1 MRKFKLMVGI
11 LLLSAL
17 VLAACGSGSAADN
30 IMTENAGDNMGGDA
44 MNADNDMAEN
54 DGEMM
59 EDEMSNDPHDA
70 ADNSMEED
78 DAMMED
84 EDDSMMEEETDAGPG
99 MMEEVMTPPWFDH
112 EFTDAVSGETFTV
125 NSFRGKVVLLE
136 TMAMWCSNCMR
147 QQQQVRELHNL
158 LGEREDFVGIGID
171 VDLNEEIGR
180 LATYTQ
186 DNNFHW
192 YYSVANQEVLT
203 GISETLGGQFLN
215 PPSTPIVIIDK
226 DGNMHPLP
234 FGIKSAESLLAEIEM
249 YLN

>member
-1 MRKFKLMVGI
+1 MRKFKLIVGVF
-11 LLLSAL
+11 
-17 VLAACGSGSAADN
+17 VLAAVVLAGCGSGSASDN
-30 IMTENAGDNMGGDA
+30 VMTGNTGSNMNSNGMANDENM
-44 MNADNDMAEN
+44 
-54 DGEMM
+54 
-59 EDEMSNDPHDA
+59 
-70 ADNSMEED
+70 ADNSSEMEDPHGAMNNSMND
-78 DAMMED
+78 DAMMND
-84 EDDSMMEEETDAGPG
+84 EGDPMMEEQSDTGPG
-99 MMEEVMTPPWFDH
+99 AMEVVMTPPWFDH
-112 EFTDAVSGETFTV
+112 EFTDAVSGETFTI
-125 NSFRGKVVLLE
+125 NSFEGKVVLLE

-180 LATYTQ
+180 LATYSQ

-192 YYSVANQEVLT
+192 YYSVANQEILS
-203 GISETLGGQFLN
+203 GISDTLGGQFLN

-234 FGIKSAESLLAEIEM
+234 FGIKSADELLTAVEM

>member
-1 MRKFKLMVGI
+1 MRKFKLMVGV

-30 IMTENAGDNMGGDA
+30 LMTENAGNN
-44 MNADNDMAEN
+44 MNANGMDNGSDMA
-54 DGEMM
+54 DDSGEMM
-59 EDEMSNDPHDA
+59 DDDMSEDPHDA
-70 ADNSMEED
+70 KDDSMED
-78 DAMMED
+78 K
-84 EDDSMMEEETDAGPG
+84 DDSMMEEESDKGAG
-99 MMEEVMTPPWFDH
+99 MMEEVITPPWFDH
-112 EFTDAVSGETFTV
+112 AFTDAVSGETFTI
-125 NSFRGKVVLLE
+125 NSFKGKVVLVE

-158 LGEREDFVGIGID
+158 LGERDDFVGIGID

-186 DNNFHW
+186 DNGFDW

-203 GISETLGGQFLN
+203 GISETLGGQFLS

-234 FGIKSAESLLAEIEM
+234 FGIKSADELLAAVEM

>member
-1 MRKFKLMVGI
+1 MRKLKLMVGV

-30 IMTENAGDNMGGDA
+30 IMTENAGDNMGADA
-44 MNADNDMAEN
+44 MNAENDMAEN

-70 ADNSMEED
+70 MDDSMEED

-84 EDDSMMEEETDAGPG
+84 EDDPMMEEETDAGPG
-99 MMEEVMTPPWFDH
+99 TMEEVMTPPWFDH
-112 EFTDAVSGETFTV
+112 QFTDAVSGETFTI
-125 NSFRGKVVLLE
+125 NGFRGKVVLLE

-234 FGIKSAESLLAEIEM
+234 FGIKSADELLSAVEM
-249 YLN
+249 YFN